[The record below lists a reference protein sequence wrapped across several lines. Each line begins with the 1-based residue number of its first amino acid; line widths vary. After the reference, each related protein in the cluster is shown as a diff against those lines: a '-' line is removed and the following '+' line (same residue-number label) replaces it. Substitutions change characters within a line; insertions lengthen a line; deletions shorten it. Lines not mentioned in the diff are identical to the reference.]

1 MSDASVE
8 LEIKNLKGLH
18 ARAAAA
24 FVKCTADLDVDVIVE
39 KDGQEVDGSSIL
51 GLMMLAASKGSHIK
65 VKASGN
71 EAEQAVKNISDL
83 VNSLFGEEQ

>member
-1 MSDASVE
+1 MSEVSVE

-24 FVKCTADLDVDVIVE
+24 FVE

-65 VKASGN
+65 VKASGSD
-71 EAEQAVKNISDL
+71 AEQAIENITKL
-83 VNSLFGEEQ
+83 VNSLFGEEL

>member
-1 MSDASVE
+1 MSEASVE

-39 KDGQEVDGSSIL
+39 KDGQKVDGSSIL

-65 VKASGN
+65 VNAEGKD
-71 EAEQAVKNISDL
+71 AEQAIKNISDL

>member
-1 MSDASVE
+1 M
-8 LEIKNLKGLH
+8 H

-24 FVKCTADLDVDVIVE
+24 FVKSTEGLDVDIFVE
-39 KDGQEVDGSSIL
+39 KDGQEGDGASIL

-71 EAEQAVKNISDL
+71 DAEQAIENISKL
-83 VNSLFGEEQ
+83 VNSLFGEEL

>member
-24 FVKCTADLDVDVIVE
+24 FVKCIADLDAEVMVE

-51 GLMMLAASKGSHIK
+51 GLMMLAASKGSCIK